1 MSDQRFISQ
10 QPSMLEPSERDNDTP
25 EQLVAAAPRPDRTVA
40 VKPNRQR
47 LFYQPIVLEY
57 ALTMACQRRSPGYD
71 TYSDNRQGPS
81 SSPEQAFHC
90 FVCKLAQVTDNQRG
104 GPTITAFAVLRGV
117 DGPEYVFGSNQR
129 TQEQVVE
136 ARGFVLSLLQ
146 FLGSQSGMNRR
157 AGKRA
162 LFQRIIR
169 FNAPRIDMYLDKL
182 ADILGGCLSDYK
194 RRNVKSKSHLN
205 FSLEFSPLVI
215 VVGLTWLAIDLTLE
229 RELSSWGILL
239 KIMFSF
245 RANGRNR
252 EEYTDICAIL
262 IKAIRGYPNSAMGKE
277 ITLRVKDSS
286 INNSEPWR
294 ELQHCLGRLGSYG
307 EAVRILISASTM
319 WPELF
324 QDFIV
329 TAVPSSVPHAKP
341 LAKSKL
347 TAAQVISQMMPH
359 KDAPLYLDQVTELQ
373 KFGLD
378 NLIQQQVATPT
389 FKPIVHAEVLVHNY
403 LLRRDIN
410 IASQYWHGWKTIG
423 GSKPTCRLC
432 NYYFISHPDRL
443 DQVRGSH
450 RNLYPNWRLPDVFE
464 SEGTRMN
471 KARLELLDD
480 IIARVRDD
488 TKRTLREK
496 VPLGKKH
503 DSNTFSTVPK
513 YLDSRSQSSL
523 PGSETLS
530 VIAQVGMAMG
540 RMQVSRD
547 VTKEVKSEDEGCIAA
562 SDRAYHSDGEDGG
575 ATLVWH

>member
-1 MSDQRFISQ
+1 MSDQPYISQ

-25 EQLVAAAPRPDRTVA
+25 EQLVLAAPRPDRTVA

-47 LFYQPIVLEY
+47 MFYQPIVLEY

-71 TYSDNRQGPS
+71 THSDN
-81 SSPEQAFHC
+81 H
-90 FVCKLAQVTDNQRG
+90 
-104 GPTITAFAVLRGV
+104 
-117 DGPEYVFGSNQR
+117 
-129 TQEQVVE
+129 
-136 ARGFVLSLLQ
+136 
-146 FLGSQSGMNRR
+146 
-157 AGKRA
+157 
-162 LFQRIIR
+162 
-169 FNAPRIDMYLDKL
+169 
-182 ADILGGCLSDYK
+182 
-194 RRNVKSKSHLN
+194 
-205 FSLEFSPLVI
+205 
-215 VVGLTWLAIDLTLE
+215 LTLE
-229 RELSSWGILL
+229 RELSSWRMLL
-239 KIMFSF
+239 KAMSSV
-245 RANGRNR
+245 RAKERNR
-252 EEYTDICAIL
+252 EEYTRICEIF
-262 IKAIRGYPNSAMGKE
+262 IKAIRGYQNSAIGKE

-286 INNSEPWR
+286 MNNSEPWR

-307 EAVRILISASTM
+307 EAVRILVSASTR

-341 LAKSKL
+341 LAKSNL
-347 TAAQVISQMMPH
+347 TAAQVIGQMMRH
-359 KDAPLYLDQVTELQ
+359 EDAPPYLDQVAELQ

-378 NLIQQQVATPT
+378 NLIQQQVATST

-403 LLRRDIN
+403 LLKREIN

-443 DQVRGSH
+443 DQVRDSH

-464 SEGTRMN
+464 SEGTRGN
-471 KARLELLDD
+471 KARLDLLDD

-503 DSNTFSTVPK
+503 DSNTFSTMPE
-513 YLDSRSQSSL
+513 YLDSRSQ
-523 PGSETLS
+523 GSVPVGETSS
-530 VIAQVGMAMG
+530 VIAQFGMAMS

-547 VTKEVKSEDEGCIAA
+547 VTTEVKSEDDGSFAA
-562 SDRAYHSDGEDGG
+562 NDSAYHSDDEDGG
-575 ATLVWH
+575 ATLVWQ